1 MDTLILAT
9 GNRHKAEEIQESLK
23 GMGLTLR
30 TLKDFP
36 DCPAVEED
44 GKTCQ
49 DNAIKKATAIAAYT
63 GQWALADDTGLE
75 VDALDGRPGVY
86 AARYAGEQAT
96 YEDNCRKLLQEL
108 EGVPG
113 DKRTARFLT
122 VMALSD
128 PQGNTQVVEGVLQGV
143 ITTSFQG
150 TQGFGYDPV
159 FFVPEENKTLADMT
173 LTEKNQISHRALALQ
188 KTKALLATYQQTG

>member
-1 MDTLILAT
+1 MDTLVLAT
-9 GNRHKAEEIQESLK
+9 GNLHKLEEIRERLE
-23 GMGLTLR
+23 GMGLTLL

-36 DCPAVEED
+36 GCPEVEED

-75 VDALDGRPGVY
+75 VDALNGRPGVY

-96 YEDNCRKLLQEL
+96 YEDNCRKLLKEL
-108 EGVPG
+108 EGVPSER
-113 DKRTARFLT
+113 RTARFLT

-128 PQGNTQVVEGVLQGV
+128 PKGNTQVVEGGIAGSHHHPISGNTGV
-143 ITTSFQG
+143 WIRSG
-150 TQGFGYDPV
+150 V
-159 FFVPEENKTLADMT
+159 FCSGRK
-173 LTEKNQISHRALALQ
+173 
-188 KTKALLATYQQTG
+188 